1 MRSKTPKFSKRKDET
16 TIKTSFLGKKN
27 NQEDVEN
34 FKVSFQYLDT
44 TQKYGSGFKDWQA
57 CGLLSKMM
65 ETLHGYSHKPLTQQ
79 YDSDKFS
86 LYGGFPKESQT
97 LFSYP
102 PSVPP
107 DAHWARI
114 HVTGQAVIVG
124 HVVGNTFYVV
134 FLDKTHKFWL
144 TKKNK

>member
-1 MRSKTPKFSKRKDET
+1 
-16 TIKTSFLGKKN
+16 
-27 NQEDVEN
+27 
-34 FKVSFQYLDT
+34 
-44 TQKYGSGFKDWQA
+44 
-57 CGLLSKMM
+57 MM
-65 ETLHGYSHKPLTQQ
+65 ETLYGYSHKPLTQQ
-79 YDSDKFS
+79 YDGDKFS
-86 LYGGFPKESQT
+86 LYGGFPNKSQT

-124 HVVGNTFYVV
+124 HIVGNTFYVV

-144 TKKNK
+144 TTKA